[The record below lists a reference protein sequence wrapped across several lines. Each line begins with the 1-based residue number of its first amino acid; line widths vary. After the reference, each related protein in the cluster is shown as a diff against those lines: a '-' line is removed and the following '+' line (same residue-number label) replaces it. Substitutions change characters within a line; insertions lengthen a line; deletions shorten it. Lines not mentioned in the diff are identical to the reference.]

1 MGVALPMMRLR
12 QGWLALALTA
22 SFASVGYAQTRTPG
36 PNDGR
41 TAPDFTVQVWGQVV
55 AEFNT
60 RVSSY
65 LELRSRLEKELPPPA
80 TTNDPAQIRGAERAL
95 ARKIRAARDGA
106 KQGEIFT
113 PTISVEFKK
122 ALRLEISGNT
132 RETLMDDN
140 PGPFSHAIN
149 GAYPKGTPLS
159 TVPINI
165 LAALPKLPDDIEY
178 RFLGRHLVL
187 HDTRAN
193 MILDRIPCAV
203 PGHSRVGCQR

>member
-1 MGVALPMMRLR
+1 M
-12 QGWLALALTA
+12 LTGL
-22 SFASVGYAQTRTPG
+22 FASVSHAQAPG
-36 PNDGR
+36 PNQGGA
-41 TAPDFTVQVWGQVV
+41 APDFTVQVWGQVV
-55 AEFNT
+55 ADFNT

-80 TTNDPAQIRGAERAL
+80 ITDDPAQIRGAERAL

-122 ALRLEISGNT
+122 ALRLEISSNT

-140 PGPFSHAIN
+140 PGSFSHAIN

>member
-65 LELRSRLEKELPPPA
+65 LELRSRLEKELPPP
-80 TTNDPAQIRGAERAL
+80 TITDDPAQIRRAERAL

-113 PTISVEFKK
+113 PTVAVEFKK
-122 ALRLEISGNT
+122 ALLLELSSNT
-132 RETLMDDN
+132 RETLTDDN
-140 PGPFSHAIN
+140 PGAFSHRVNAR
-149 GAYPKGTPLS
+149 YSKRRPLS
-159 TVPINI
+159 TMPGTFLRVLP
-165 LAALPKLPDDIEY
+165 ALPDGLEY
-178 RFLGRHLVL
+178 RFLGPHLIL
-187 HDTRAN
+187 HDTKAN
-193 MILDRIPCAV
+193 LILDTMYCAIPCLDEA
-203 PGHSRVGCQR
+203 R